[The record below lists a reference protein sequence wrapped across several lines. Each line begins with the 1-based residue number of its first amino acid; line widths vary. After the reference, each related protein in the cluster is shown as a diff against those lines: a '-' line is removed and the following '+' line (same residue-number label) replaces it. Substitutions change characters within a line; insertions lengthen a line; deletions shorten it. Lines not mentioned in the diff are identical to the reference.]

1 MTPSPGK
8 YQASSYTIEVLP
20 AGCSNA
26 RYTTILHYPHWP
38 KGHVAPSAKVVL
50 KGIQALDPS
59 DKVTKGK
66 CLVHSAEGIN
76 RAMTVV
82 LVDYVIDLMFRN
94 NTVDVPELITQLRSQ
109 RGGAFQNRIFCI
121 YALYVVI
128 DYVKIRL
135 TKFQSAPD
143 VLAEINVLQKAM
155 RKEFDKTFF
164 NTLPTLLKDDSSDV
178 IRYAVKILVLLTE
191 QSENIEQLLKSTEL
205 LPSLSEACENITN
218 PSVNYNLVLVSS
230 RIRAVKNSLEAKRA
244 AQKEPLADAVKEL
257 DKGGTLHRKF
267 VGRKSKQVIMEF
279 DADEFDETKKR
290 EVERILL
297 KKKGVISVYITEHNS
312 IPRAVLRT
320 IPTIE
325 AKEIAVAVFN
335 AGFEYIAQIVK
346 VDGNE
351 EKFEM
356 YASEIQKGGISGE
369 FPEYL
374 DDDVLNVDP
383 ASCVITNEMAKAG
396 GQEGGWFSSIT
407 SFVKTSLW

>member
-1 MTPSPGK
+1 MTESPAPAVNHDK
-8 YQASSYTIEVLP
+8 IKTIRAYYKLCQKPENR
-20 AGCSNA
+20 GI
-26 RYTTILHYPHWP
+26 IL
-38 KGHVAPSAKVVL
+38 K
-50 KGIQALDPS
+50 
-59 DKVTKGK
+59 
-66 CLVHSAEGIN
+66 
-76 RAMTVV
+76 
-82 LVDYVIDLMFRN
+82 
-94 NTVDVPELITQLRSQ
+94 
-109 RGGAFQNRIFCI
+109 
-121 YALYVVI
+121 
-128 DYVKIRL
+128 
-135 TKFQSAPD
+135 
-143 VLAEINVLQKAM
+143 
-155 RKEFDKTFF
+155 DKTFF